1 MDIKIPQSNV
11 PSSAADEAIT
21 KEMHDGLRRAIITV
35 SSLKA
40 EQGSGSLR
48 TSSKGGPECYF
59 TMGDSPVQARPER
72 LSNLPNEQPLE
83 EGNKSRSGKDNIQ
96 LLELMAIYTK
106 LSDKVT
112 HLENELTTLKLSAS
126 KDKGKAIMQEFESLN
141 KIKKKKMMQ
150 ISLNEEIAQRFYK
163 EEQAH
168 ILRDKEYAQQVQTQ
182 WITNEARL
190 AQENLA
196 QAEQWD
202 DVQAQI
208 QADENLAQRML
219 EEERDSLSIEERFV
233 PMESEGQATNS
244 KAGEGSSKAGKS
256 LKRSAKEELGHEQK
270 VEEEIT
276 QQEDVVAKQAKK
288 ESSKKAGGRLKI
300 KTSKA
305 RENKDKR
312 QKKHDDPENLHL

>member
-1 MDIKIPQSNV
+1 AT
-11 PSSAADEAIT
+11 PSGPS
-21 KEMHDGLRRAIITV
+21 
-35 SSLKA
+35 
-40 EQGSGSLR
+40 SLR
-48 TSSKGGPECYF
+48 TSSEGGPECHF

-72 LSNLPNEQPLE
+72 LSNLPNEPPLE
-83 EGNKSRSGKDNIQ
+83 
-96 LLELMAIYTK
+96 
-106 LSDKVT
+106 
-112 HLENELTTLKLSAS
+112 
-126 KDKGKAIMQEFESLN
+126 
-141 KIKKKKMMQ
+141 
-150 ISLNEEIAQRFYK
+150 
-163 EEQAH
+163 
-168 ILRDKEYAQQVQTQ
+168 
-182 WITNEARL
+182 EARL
-190 AQENLA
+190 AQENIA
-196 QAEQWD
+196 QAKQWD

-219 EEERDSLSIEERFV
+219 EEERESLSIKERFV

-244 KAGEGSSKAGKS
+244 KAGEGSSKAGES

-276 QQEDVVAKQAKK
+276 QQEDVVAKQAEK